1 MMKPR
6 SSNHKMRKGRSRS
19 ANVHGSLGPK
29 SRTGEAP
36 RGKRLASLAML
47 AMLAKL
53 ATMGD
58 EAEKGLKRA

>member
-1 MMKPR
+1 ML
-6 SSNHKMRKGRSRS
+6 KGRSRS

-36 RGKRLASLAML
+36 RGKRLATLAML